1 LRGVLHVRQTVKP
14 DVASRDT
21 GRDTVDLYGREVGS
35 PKKAV
40 YDTVVVRRVF
50 GPAEAAL
57 QLRSKG

>member
-1 LRGVLHVRQTVKP
+1 MVHVSQTVKP
-14 DVASRDT
+14 DVASRGA
-21 GRDTVDLYGREVGS
+21 GRATVDMYGREVGP

-40 YDTVVVRRVF
+40 YDTVVVRRMF